1 MCKLEE
7 INENEEVINL
17 LLANLQEDLANERMH
32 CLFYQ
37 QAAAMVTGMARQ
49 EFRELFLEEAKSELV
64 HVDEFATLIVQLG
77 GSPQTT
83 VAPLPLIE
91 SGEDCAMILCQKA
104 YEIEQQVARRY
115 SDRLKLDY
123 GGFPEADYVKLFYED
138 QLQDSQKAAF
148 EFKLLYNR
156 LI

>member
-1 MCKLEE
+1 M
-7 INENEEVINL
+7 NENKDGIDL
-17 LLANLQEDLANERMH
+17 LIANLQEDLANERMH

-37 QAAAMVTGMARQ
+37 QSAAIVTGMFRQ

-77 GSPQTT
+77 GCPETT
-83 VAPLPLIE
+83 VAPLPLPHAE
-91 SGEDCAMILCQKA
+91 KCAIVLCQKA
-104 YEIEQQVARRY
+104 YEIEQQVAKKY
-115 SDRLKLDY
+115 SDRLKLEY
-123 GGFPEADYVKLFYED
+123 GDFPEADYVKLFYED

-148 EFKLLYNR
+148 EFKLLSHR